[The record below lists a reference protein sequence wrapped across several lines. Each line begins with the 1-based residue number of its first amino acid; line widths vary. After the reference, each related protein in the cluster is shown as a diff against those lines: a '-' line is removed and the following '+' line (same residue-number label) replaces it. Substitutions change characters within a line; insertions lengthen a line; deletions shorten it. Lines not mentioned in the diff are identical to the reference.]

1 MDDAFDLYPPAPPNV
16 PPGLTKPTRGYR
28 ARVIVVFL
36 SLFLFVVLYVGL
48 VGGTAYFCY
57 WCFAGTG
64 SSPTSARGVLSDA
77 ISTQA
82 RLLKVYSDTVQK
94 SQRGGMDNSRFLEV
108 VERDV
113 LSPWRSAQERLAQL
127 KNVPPELNQ
136 EFQRLTRYM
145 QLREEGFDL
154 LCRAIRQDDQR
165 LGKQSEQKMQEADR
179 LAQQASSSPS
189 RQPTSARSKNND
201 SNFWWGVAGIGS
213 GVLSLFLVKGLFKW
227 RRAADAS
234 RVEISEKEQPTLFA
248 FIRRLCQD
256 TRAPLPHRVYLT
268 PDVNAA
274 VFYHE
279 SVLSLFLPTPK
290 NLIIGLGLVNQLN
303 LSEFKAVLAHEF
315 GHFSQ
320 QSMKLGRY
328 VYTSNRII
336 AEIVFGRDWLDDIV
350 ATLRRLDIR
359 IAVFAW
365 AFTGVLWSVRKTL
378 QGLFRVINFANSA
391 LSRQMEYNADLVAV
405 SVTGSDAL
413 VHGLARLDFAND
425 SLIQAWN
432 DLTVAAD
439 HQLYSRDL
447 FFHQSRASEYLR
459 AVRKD
464 ARLGEVPALP
474 AGTEQVVHIFRPDDT
489 SAPKMWASHPSNYHR
504 EVNAKE
510 HYIRSPID
518 QRSPWLLFQ
527 DAATVREAVTRLT
540 YANSLQRT
548 EIELKNPEVVQAFID
563 EEHSETTYNPRYHG
577 LYDHRYITPGNID
590 ELVRTTSVE
599 LTDVSGLVMAQAS
612 LFGEDLTSRMQAHQA
627 RQEEYQLLARVAQ
640 GAVELTGKDFQFRGS
655 RYVASDAR
663 KLMRQVRDEL
673 QADSEW
679 MNNLDRQVFLAHFA
693 MARQL
698 GDGVL
703 RELEDRY
710 RFHLAVQ
717 EIHRVLTAHNN
728 QVNGMLAQI
737 AGQRQLQQDQ
747 YNGCVSVL
755 RLAHNALVEKLAQ
768 AATLQIPLMKN
779 MEPGQLLGPFLL
791 NRSVGSPPDGL
802 EGAWIRLFLET
813 QAEVI
818 DKSQRIHFKS
828 LGGILSLQEEIARRW
843 SAPIDGPDKPMQDA
857 GVELK
862 TGG

>member
-1 MDDAFDLYPPAPPNV
+1 MGNASDLYPPAPLNV
-16 PPGLTKPTRGYR
+16 PPDLTKPTPSYR
-28 ARVIVVFL
+28 ARVIVVFV

-57 WCFAGTG
+57 WCFSGMG
-64 SSPTSARGVLSDA
+64 SSGTNAQKVLNET

-82 RLLKVYSDTVQK
+82 RVLKVYNEAIQK
-94 SQRGGMDNSRFLEV
+94 SKRGTLDDFGFLQV
-108 VERDV
+108 AERDV
-113 LSPWRSAQERLAQL
+113 LPPWRAAQERLAQL

-136 EFQRLTRYM
+136 EFQQLTRYM
-145 QLREEGFDL
+145 QLRGEGMSL
-154 LCRAIRQDDQR
+154 LCQAIRQNDPG
-165 LGKQSEQKMQEADR
+165 LGKQSEKQMQEADR
-179 LAQQASSSPS
+179 VAQQNSSSAA
-189 RQPTSARSKNND
+189 RQPARARSKNDD

-227 RRAADAS
+227 RRSADTP
-234 RVEISEKEQPTLFA
+234 RVETNEKEQPTLFA
-248 FIRRLCQD
+248 FIHRICRD
-256 TRAPLPHRVYLT
+256 THAPLPHRVYLT
-268 PDVNAA
+268 PEVNAA
-274 VFYHE
+274 VFYNE

-336 AEIVFGRDWLDDIV
+336 AEIVFGRDWLDDLV
-350 ATLRRLDIR
+350 ATLQRLDIR

-413 VHGLARLDFAND
+413 IHGLARLDFAND
-425 SLIQAWN
+425 ALMQAWN
-432 DLTVAAD
+432 DLTVAGD

-447 FFHQSRASEYLR
+447 FFHQSRACDYLR
-459 AVRKD
+459 AARKD
-464 ARLGEVPALP
+464 ASLGQVPALP
-474 AGTEQVVHIFRPDDT
+474 EDPQLAVQVFQPDDT
-489 SAPKMWASHPSNYHR
+489 SVPKMWASHPSNHHR

-510 HYIRSPID
+510 HYIRSSID
-518 QRSPWLLFQ
+518 ERSPWLLFH
-527 DAATVREAVTRLT
+527 DEAAVREAVTRLT
-540 YANSLQRT
+540 YANSLKRK
-548 EIELKNPEVVQAFID
+548 EIELKSPEVVQAFID
-563 EEHSETTYNPRYHG
+563 EEHAETTYNPRYHG

-590 ELVRTTSVE
+590 ELMTSAPAE
-599 LTDVSGLVMAQAS
+599 LSDASELVVAQAS
-612 LFGEDLTSRMQAHQA
+612 LYGDELKSRMDAHQA
-627 RQEEYQLLARVAQ
+627 RQQEYQLLARLTQ

-655 RYVASDAR
+655 RHVASDAR
-663 KLMRQVRDEL
+663 KLMQQVRGEL

-679 MNNLDRQVFLAHFA
+679 MNSLDRQVFLVHFE

-698 GDGVL
+698 GESVL
-703 RELEDRY
+703 REMRERY

-728 QVNGMLAQI
+728 QVNGMLSQI
-737 AGQRQLQQDQ
+737 AGQRQLPQDQ

-755 RLAHNALVEKLAQ
+755 RLSYNALVEKLAQ
-768 AATLQIPLMKN
+768 AAKLQIPPMKN
-779 MEPGQLLGPFLL
+779 MAPGQLLGPFLL
-791 NRSVGSPPDGL
+791 NRSVGSPPDAL
-802 EGAWIRLFLET
+802 EGAWIRGFLET

-843 SAPIDGPDKPMQDA
+843 AAPIETPDRPIQDA
-857 GVELK
+857 GVELQ
-862 TGG
+862 